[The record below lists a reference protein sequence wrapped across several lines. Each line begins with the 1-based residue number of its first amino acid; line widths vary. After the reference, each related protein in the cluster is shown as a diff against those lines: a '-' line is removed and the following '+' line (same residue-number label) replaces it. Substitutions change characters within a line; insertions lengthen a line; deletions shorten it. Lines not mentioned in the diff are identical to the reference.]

1 MLMAPLSLMFGRQT
15 LADVHVPVL
24 LYSGDGDKVVAVDKN
39 AAALARKL
47 PEPPDFKLLA
57 GAGHFVFMAPCD
69 SDQLLAMPA
78 ICTDADGVDRE
89 GIHRDLIS
97 EAGRFFVHTLGQSTR
112 AGLQTADQ

>member
-1 MLMAPLSLMFGRQT
+1 MCKA
-15 LADVHVPVL
+15 
-24 LYSGDGDKVVAVDKN
+24 VAVGSILSS
-39 AAALARKL
+39 AACSPTPPLPRARRKL

-69 SDQLLAMPA
+69 SDQLATMPG

-89 GIHRDLIS
+89 GIHRDMVS
-97 EAGRFFVHTLGQSTR
+97 EAGRFFSRTLGEATR

>member
-1 MLMAPLSLMFGRQT
+1 M
-15 LADVHVPVL
+15 
-24 LYSGDGDKVVAVDKN
+24 DKN

-69 SDQLLAMPA
+69 SAQLALMPA

-89 GIHRDLIS
+89 GIHRDLSS
-97 EAGRFFVHTLGQSTR
+97 EAGRFFTQTLGRSTR